1 MTFTKLT
8 LQNFQCHR
16 RLEIPLSQITTIVG
30 SSDSGK
36 SAVIRALN
44 YLCLNNLRGNSFITH
59 GKDKCAITLE
69 VDGQT
74 IQRTK
79 TKTSNSYA
87 TDMNEYAAVSSEVPP
102 EIAKILNIGE
112 INIAN
117 QHDPLFWFSLT
128 SGQLAKELNA
138 IADIAWVDRVLQVSV
153 SDLRKLNAEIDVTNS
168 RITELEAESKQTEW
182 AIMADEELQR
192 LELLESRCNRLAES
206 VHTMSELVNRLESAQ
221 SQMEQLQSVIDA
233 FVLVQK
239 AYNAADSHRLRHQRL
254 HSLLSSL
261 PDTRPLQAAVDGFA
275 PVQETYATADSLR
288 QQYRRLNT
296 LLESLPYTQ
305 QFQEAVDDFAPV
317 QETYT
322 VTSTLQ
328 QQYKRLDSL
337 LSTLPEAIPTPD
349 EIDKLQKR
357 FQNLADFETAQSR
370 LSELIEQNK
379 GYESQ
384 IQVLTHDLQ
393 TTEQELLQQTE
404 GRCPICQNQLP
415 S

>member
-8 LQNFQCHR
+8 LQDFQCHR

-36 SAVIRALN
+36 SAIVRALN

-87 TDMNEYAAVSSEVPP
+87 TETNEYAAVSSEVPP

-168 RITELEAESKQTEW
+168 RVSELEAESKQTEW
-182 AIMADEELQR
+182 TIQADEELQR
-192 LELLESRCNRLAES
+192 LESLEAKCEYLAES
-206 VHTMSELVNRLESAQ
+206 RHRLSELVNRLESAQ
-221 SQMEQLQSVIDA
+221 SQIEQLQEVIDSFA
-233 FVLVQK
+233 PVQK
-239 AYNAADSHRLRHQRL
+239 AYNAADTHRQRHRRL
-254 HSLLSSL
+254 NSLLSSL
-261 PDTRPLQAAVDGFA
+261 PDTRRLQAAVDGFVA
-275 PVQETYATADSLR
+275 VQESYTTADSLR
-288 QQYRRLNT
+288 QQYKRLNT
-296 LLESLPYTQ
+296 LLESLPDTKN
-305 QFQEAVDDFAPV
+305 FQEAADDFAPV
-317 QETYT
+317 QERYAA
-322 VTSTLQ
+322 TSNLQ
-328 QQYKRLDSL
+328 QRYKRLDSL
-337 LSTLPEAIPTPD
+337 LSTLPEAIPTS
-349 EIDKLQKR
+349 EEVGKLQKR
-357 FQNLADFETAQSR
+357 FQNLADIENAKRR
-370 LSELIEQNK
+370 LTDFIEQSED
-379 GYESQ
+379 YESQ
-384 IQVLTHDLQ
+384 IQVLSKNLQDTEQKLQ
-393 TTEQELLQQTE
+393 TQTK
-404 GRCPICQNQLP
+404 GACPICQRQLP